1 MYVISLGGLLGIFFC
16 GMSYGIILSIELKI
30 FNEFLKNTLYCKHN
44 HICDGK
50 IFTNFAL
57 LKLVR

>member
-30 FNEFLKNTLYCKHN
+30 Y
-44 HICDGK
+44 IQW
-50 IFTNFAL
+50 IFKKYTIL
-57 LKLVR
+57 